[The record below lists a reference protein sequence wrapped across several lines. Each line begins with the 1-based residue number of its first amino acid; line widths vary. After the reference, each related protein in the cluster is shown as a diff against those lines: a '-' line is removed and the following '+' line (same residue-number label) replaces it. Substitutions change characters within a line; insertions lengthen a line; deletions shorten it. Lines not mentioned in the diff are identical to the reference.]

1 MPQVAAAPT
10 PPSSRPS
17 LISTDIDFDR
27 PGLQSG
33 HLRLPYSHDR
43 SGYGHIPVPIAVLN
57 QGPGPTLLLTGG
69 NHGDEFEGPIALMKL
84 MRRLPQLQIQ
94 GRLIVIPGLNF
105 PALMQGTRTSPI
117 DQGNLNRAFPG
128 QRNGSLTEMLAHYVD
143 SVLFPLADVAFDL
156 HAGGASTH
164 YLPTVLAAW
173 PSDPAQADT
182 YSRLVQHL
190 GAPRTLVMDLLGED
204 RTFGAA
210 ADRHGLLFLCGEF
223 GGQAVCNPQGLALA
237 ETCIERLMQGM
248 GLLPPT
254 LDALPPEATHLYRVE
269 GDAHYV
275 FAPVPGLFEPAF
287 QLGDEVQAG
296 QIAGW
301 IHAPTQPGAPAT
313 EIRFKGAGLALCIRA
328 LARVEAGDCLGHL
341 ASRVPA
347 GQV

>member
-1 MPQVAAAPT
+1 MPPVDPASA
-10 PPSSRPS
+10 RPS

-57 QGPGPTLLLTGG
+57 HGPGPTLLLTGG

-84 MRRLPQLQIQ
+84 MRRLPQLQIR

-173 PSDPAQADT
+173 PTDPSQAEH
-182 YSRLVQHL
+182 YSRLVHAL

-204 RTFGAA
+204 RTYGAA
-210 ADRHGLLFLCGEF
+210 ADRHGLLFFCGEF
-223 GGQAVCNPQGLALA
+223 GGQAVCSPDGLALA
-237 ETCIERLMQGM
+237 EACIERLMQGM

-254 LDALPPEATHLYRVE
+254 PAPQPEPATRLYRVD

-275 FAPVPGLFEPAF
+275 FAPEPGLFEPAF

-301 IHAPTQPGAPAT
+301 IHDPTRPSRPAT
-313 EIRFKGAGLALCIRA
+313 EVRFKGAGLALCIRA
-328 LARVEAGDCLGHL
+328 LARVDAGDCLGHL
-341 ASRVPA
+341 ASLVPLA
-347 GQV
+347 RA

>member
-1 MPQVAAAPT
+1 MPQVATAST

-43 SGYGHIPVPIAVLN
+43 SGYGHIPVPISVLK
-57 QGPGPTLLLTGG
+57 QGSGPTLLLTGG

-84 MRRLPQLQIQ
+84 TRRLPELQIQ

-105 PALMQGTRTSPI
+105 PALLQGTRTSPV

-173 PSDPAQADT
+173 PSDLAKADT

-210 ADRHGLLFLCGEF
+210 ADRHGLLFFCGEF

-237 ETCIERLMQGM
+237 EACIERLMQGM
-248 GLLPPT
+248 GLLPKATQPT
-254 LDALPPEATHLYRVE
+254 PTSARDATQLYRVE

-275 FAPVPGLFEPAF
+275 FAPVAGLFEPAF

-296 QIAGW
+296 QVAGW
-301 IHAPTQPGAPAT
+301 IHDPTRPKAPAT
-313 EIRFKGAGLALCIRA
+313 EVHFKGAGLALCIRA

-341 ASRVPA
+341 ASKV
-347 GQV
+347 